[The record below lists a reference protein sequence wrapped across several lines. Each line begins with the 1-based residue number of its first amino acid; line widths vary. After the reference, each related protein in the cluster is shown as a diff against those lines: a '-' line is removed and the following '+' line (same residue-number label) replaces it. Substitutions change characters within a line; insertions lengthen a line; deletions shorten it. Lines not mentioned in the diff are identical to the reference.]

1 MDQIN
6 FKQLIEANK
15 MTFYQDLATLI
26 EIPSVK
32 GPAEEG
38 APYGIENKRVLEQIM
53 KLAYSYGFSGEIVDD
68 AVAYIQVGND
78 ADYIGI
84 AGHLDV
90 VAAGGAWNYPPF
102 ELTIENG
109 KLYGRG
115 ILDNKGPIFSC
126 LFGLKLLMDQGYQ
139 LKQTLRILFGS
150 DEESGSADI
159 ARYLAHEAAPRFA
172 FTPDCKYP
180 VVYGER
186 GILNVVYETPLS
198 PEALALI
205 SEISGEQDRS
215 FVPDVLSCQ
224 LEGRTYAV
232 SGKRAPSNAPE
243 LGNNAITLLAKE
255 LAKATTNQEL
265 KNYFQWLED
274 AFHDQHFGQ
283 GIDMAW
289 SDEMSGILNITPYL
303 LEKTGAGFKLGLS
316 LRYPVSYTE
325 ETVLDGLQKAAYQDS
340 TLTLVRSMPS
350 LLTDKN
356 RPEVAQLSKAYADV
370 TALDSTPVTTTGA
383 TYARALPNTV
393 AFGPSFPGQKGIA
406 HNADEYMD
414 ESDLLLNMEIYMHAI
429 LNLCEN

>member
-1 MDQIN
+1 MEQRN
-6 FKQLIEANK
+6 FKQLIEAHK
-15 MTFYQDLATLI
+15 AEFYQDLATLI

-32 GPAEEG
+32 GPVADG
-38 APYGIENKRVLEQIM
+38 APYGVENKRVLEQIM
-53 KLAYSYGFSGEIVDD
+53 KLAHSYGFSGEIVDD
-68 AVAYIQVGND
+68 AVAYIQVGK
-78 ADYIGI
+78 ASDYIGI

-90 VAAGGAWNYPPF
+90 VAAGGAWTYPPF
-102 ELTIENG
+102 ELTIANG

-126 LFGLKLLMDQGYQ
+126 LFGLKLLMEQGYQ

-159 ARYLAHEAAPRFA
+159 ARYLAQEAAPRFA

-186 GILNVVYETPLS
+186 GIINVVYETALS
-198 PEALALI
+198 SEALALI

-224 LEGRTYAV
+224 LDGRIYAV

-255 LAKATTNQEL
+255 LAKATTNMEL
-265 KNYFQWLED
+265 KNYFQWLDES
-274 AFHDQHFGQ
+274 FHDQHFGQ
-283 GIDMAW
+283 GLDMDW
-289 SDEMSGILNITPYL
+289 SDEISGILNVTPYL
-303 LEKTGAGFKLGLS
+303 LEKTQTGFKLGLS
-316 LRYPVSYTE
+316 LRYPVSFTE
-325 ETVLDGLQKAAYQDS
+325 EMVLEGLQKAAYSNS
-340 TLTLVRSMPS
+340 TLTLVRSLPS

-356 RPEVAQLSKAYADV
+356 RSEVAQLSKAYADV

-414 ESDLLLNMEIYMHAI
+414 ESDLLLNMEIYMNAI
-429 LNLCEN
+429 LNLCE

>member
-1 MDQIN
+1 MNQIN

-26 EIPSVK
+26 EIPSIK

-159 ARYLAHEAAPRFA
+159 ARYLAQEAAPRFA

-215 FVPDVLSCQ
+215 FVPDVLSSQ

-243 LGNNAITLLAKE
+243 LGHNAITLLAKE

-303 LEKTGAGFKLGLS
+303 LKKTGTGFKLGLS

-414 ESDLLLNMEIYMHAI
+414 ESDLLLNMEIYMNAI
-429 LNLCEN
+429 LNLCE

>member
-1 MDQIN
+1 MERRE
-6 FKQLIEANK
+6 FKQLIEAHK
-15 MTFYQDLATLI
+15 AEFYQDLATLI

-32 GPAEEG
+32 GPAAEG
-38 APYGIENKRVLEQIM
+38 APYGVENKRVLEQIM
-53 KLAYSYGFSGEIVDD
+53 QLAHSYGFSGKIVDD
-68 AVAYIQVGND
+68 AVAYIQVGQEP
-78 ADYIGI
+78 DYIGI

-90 VAAGGAWNYPPF
+90 VAAGGAWTYPPF
-102 ELTIENG
+102 ELTVKNK

-150 DEESGSADI
+150 DEESGSADM

-186 GILNVVYETPLS
+186 GIINVVYETPLH

-205 SEISGEQDRS
+205 SEINGEQDRS

-255 LAKATTNQEL
+255 LAKATTNLEL
-265 KNYFQWLED
+265 KNYFQWLDE

-289 SDEMSGILNITPYL
+289 SDEISGTLNVTPYL
-303 LEKTGAGFKLGLS
+303 LEKTQTGFKLGLS
-316 LRYPVSYTE
+316 LRYPVSFTE
-325 ETVLDGLQKAAYQDS
+325 EMIFEGLQKAAYQDS
-340 TLTLVRSMPS
+340 TLTLVRSLPS